1 MERVGNN
8 KKKDPLRPYDKRGEE
23 EKGNCKLCEIR
34 EVFCA
39 AAGDALWDL
48 LPVPR
53 SLARALSMAVL
64 HRTANSQGESPVCLG
79 AFTDYTYNE
88 KRLIFCNWR
97 ANLLTQLEFLLMGES
112 LEALSA

>member
-8 KKKDPLRPYDKRGEE
+8 KKKDPLRAYDKRGEE

-53 SLARALSMAVL
+53 SLARVCPWLCCTGQQ
-64 HRTANSQGESPVCLG
+64 TARE
-79 AFTDYTYNE
+79 
-88 KRLIFCNWR
+88 R
-97 ANLLTQLEFLLMGES
+97 
-112 LEALSA
+112 ALSAWEPSLITHIMRKD